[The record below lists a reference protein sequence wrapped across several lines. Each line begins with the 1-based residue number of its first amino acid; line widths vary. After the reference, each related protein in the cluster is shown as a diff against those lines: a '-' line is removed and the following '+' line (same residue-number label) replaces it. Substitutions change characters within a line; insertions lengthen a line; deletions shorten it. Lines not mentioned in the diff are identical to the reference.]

1 MGVGERFPETGEN
14 NTGQIGQLVQTFD
27 ELPESALG
35 HLPHFILPDVPDA
48 GSAMKVA
55 SCGRFDVKLP
65 HIRKARKKKQVAFPS
80 IQPIFRIRGDVS
92 SLEKGSGQD

>member
-35 HLPHFILPDVPDA
+35 HLPYFIFPDVPDA
-48 GSAMKVA
+48 GPAMKVA
-55 SCGRFDVKLP
+55 SRGGLDIEFPD
-65 HIRKARKKKQVAFPS
+65 IRKARKKNQVAFPS
-80 IQPIFRIRGDVS
+80 IQPIFRIRGNMPP
-92 SLEKGSGQD
+92 LEKRSG